1 MTFSFF
7 FFPSIPFIP
16 LSLLFSN
23 EGALNWKEWPPPKR
37 HGVCLECHLFHNNT
51 SFLSKALIR
60 MKRDLL
66 SIIPMLVKILLGI
79 IPNTY
84 PVLIYLE
91 TLHVKVLLR
100 HPSAQSLRTLKITW
114 YKDLESRTLYLSL
127 LTSKRSYYVP
137 QTKTHE
143 CQPQYIQCRVYS
155 ININKY
161 NKTMF
166 SEDII
171 TGSQGYE
178 IMQWNFSKGLQVFN
192 LILRTWKKIWE
203 RENILEQVTK
213 PKSK

>member
-1 MTFSFF
+1 MRKNFPHLLLRKWLFLFF
-7 FFPSIPFIP
+7 FFPSIPFIS

-37 HGVCLECHLFHNNT
+37 HGVCLEGHLFHNNT
-51 SFLSKALIR
+51 SFLSKALTR

-114 YKDLESRTLYLSL
+114 YKDLGSRTLYLSL
-127 LTSKRSYYVP
+127 LTTNRGPTTSPRPKHMNVSHS
-137 QTKTHE
+137 TSSAE
-143 CQPQYIQCRVYS
+143 YILL
-155 ININKY
+155 
-161 NKTMF
+161 T
-166 SEDII
+166 
-171 TGSQGYE
+171 
-178 IMQWNFSKGLQVFN
+178 
-192 LILRTWKKIWE
+192 
-203 RENILEQVTK
+203 
-213 PKSK
+213 